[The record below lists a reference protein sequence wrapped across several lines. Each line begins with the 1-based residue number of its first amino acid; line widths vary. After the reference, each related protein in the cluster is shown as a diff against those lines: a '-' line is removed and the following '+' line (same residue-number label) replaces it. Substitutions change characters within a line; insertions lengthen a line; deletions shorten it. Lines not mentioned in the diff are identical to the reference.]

1 METKKKKQIFPAPSP
16 VARLALQAQ
25 FVLCL
30 PEKREKIAAC
40 LQA

>member
-1 METKKKKQIFPAPSP
+1 METKKTDFSHTFPRGAC
-16 VARLALQAQ
+16 LALQAQ